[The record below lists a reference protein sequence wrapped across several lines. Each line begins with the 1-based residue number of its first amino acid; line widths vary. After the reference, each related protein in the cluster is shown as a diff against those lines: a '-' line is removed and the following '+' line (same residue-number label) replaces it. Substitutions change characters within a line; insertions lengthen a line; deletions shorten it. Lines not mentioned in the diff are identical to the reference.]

1 MVLCALYCNYIFR
14 VQTVSAVQSFFLAM
28 ALYPEVQKK
37 AQLEI
42 NAVIGNDRLPN
53 FRDRDALPYTNAIVK
68 EAMRWQPVTPLGIRL
83 DLSKLLCRR

>member
-1 MVLCALYCNYIFR
+1 
-14 VQTVSAVQSFFLAM
+14 M

-42 NAVIGNDRLPN
+42 NAVIGNDRLPD